1 MSTRLEKVNE
11 EIKRIEKRIA
21 LQQDQLKGA
30 LQRRKMIENEEI
42 VRSFRSLNL
51 DHGDLAV
58 VIRGLQSGG
67 IGVDD
72 IKKLAAV
79 QGNSSEKEQEIQREE
94 IPDEETANTDDLSEA
109 IIDVRGSGSEQSEEA
124 LEPEFGNEEDISN
137 TSESEDASE

>member
-72 IKKLAAV
+72 IKKLAAL

-94 IPDEETANTDDLSEA
+94 IPDEETANPEDLSEA
-109 IIDVRGSGSEQSEEA
+109 IIDVRGSGSEQGEKA
-124 LEPEFGNEEDISN
+124 LESEPGNEEDISN
-137 TSESEDASE
+137 TPESEEVSE